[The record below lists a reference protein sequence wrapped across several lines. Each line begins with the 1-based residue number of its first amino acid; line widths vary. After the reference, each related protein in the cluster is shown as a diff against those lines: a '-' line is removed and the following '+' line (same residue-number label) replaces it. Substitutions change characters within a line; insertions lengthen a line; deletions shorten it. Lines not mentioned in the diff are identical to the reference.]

1 MEKMTKRKQ
10 QALATKTHIL
20 ETAFSLNEHEG
31 FENITVQE
39 ICKAAGVSIGAFYH
53 YFSSKESMILEW
65 YKLVDDIFDREVM
78 PELRVSGIS
87 SIQKISSFAEYLI
100 NQACIY
106 GKESLAQ
113 LYRAQ
118 LAHNGAG
125 FFSDERALLSYLIEL
140 VSTGQSDGELVCD
153 VPAEQ
158 ITRELLIVMRG
169 AILDYICGGSTEP
182 VEQVTRMVS
191 HYLASYRADK

>member
-39 ICKAAGVSIGAFYH
+39 ICQAAGVSVGAFYH

-65 YKLVDDIFDREVM
+65 YKLVDEIFDREVM
-78 PELRVSGIS
+78 PELRVSEMD
-87 SIQKISSFAEYLI
+87 SIQKISRFAEHLI
-100 NQACIY
+100 NQACTY

-125 FFSDERALLSYLIEL
+125 FFSDERALLSCLVEL
-140 VSTGQSDGELVCD
+140 VSTGQSDGEIICD

-158 ITRELLIVMRG
+158 IARELLIVMRG
-169 AILDYICGGSTEP
+169 AILDYICGGSAEP
-182 VEQVTRMVS
+182 VDQITRMAA
-191 HYLASYRADK
+191 HYLNSYRTQK

>member
-1 MEKMTKRKQ
+1 M
-10 QALATKTHIL
+10 
-20 ETAFSLNEHEG
+20 
-31 FENITVQE
+31 
-39 ICKAAGVSIGAFYH
+39 
-53 YFSSKESMILEW
+53 
-65 YKLVDDIFDREVM
+65 
-78 PELRVSGIS
+78 
-87 SIQKISSFAEYLI
+87 
-100 NQACIY
+100 
-106 GKESLAQ
+106 AQ

-158 ITRELLIVMRG
+158 IARELLIVMRG

-182 VEQVTRMVS
+182 VAQVTRMVS